1 VRTLLW
7 KTYLTA
13 GAAVTTG
20 SATVLAATTGT
31 PVELVV
37 AGAAAACVGCAKL
50 GRGALRHS
58 PALDYLDLRTREQAV
73 RLFPLAP
80 AAHAAWVAGAMLID
94 APVQWAAALVALGA
108 AEYGVAR
115 GLEYKAK
122 IIPKPRDAAVPTT
135 YPQGQP
141 TATSGGELV
150 PTDPQQ
156 PIMVMQR
163 VLSLA
168 GLGHV
173 RVTGWE
179 WIGPTGE
186 ILGITFSVKLPPN
199 AGKRSAGESPRLSM
213 LNAEAV
219 AIAFGE
225 ITDTEIGSSWV
236 QVTKLP
242 TAGAYTITVTSSDT
256 MQRLYPYQIDTRP
269 VSIEDPALVGY
280 GIDGLPHYE
289 RVNQHWLHTGGTRFG
304 KTGLVQVLRAHTLRA
319 AGDAVL
325 WVGGT
330 EKLYDSVGPWI
341 DPFIGTGRRPPIDWV
356 AKGPQDTLSMITAA
370 FILGRWRQSVP
381 HHRRGGFKDVVVEI
395 DEASFFL
402 TMERLVIEHEGET
415 LTPSR
420 MTENI
425 IKGVGSAGVWI
436 HLVSQR
442 GTNDQFGE
450 AGGSITANLQ
460 VRTAFRTSDDDEIG
474 RAFGDWK
481 LPMPANKGEYYIQG
495 ADGDV
500 RRLRAPYIQETDP
513 KRPRLHDGANLNDV
527 AVSLA
532 DLWQGLDRESAWA
545 LGEVYANRPQTAE
558 DLFRYLTGMDPD
570 LEFGPSVTGSAVRG
584 DSIETPY
591 RPAPVDNT
599 GPDSAP
605 AASPIPEPRP
615 TLVPRPLDG
624 ASAGPVPSAELPRS
638 SEQVAHE
645 RAAALIDR
653 LLDSGDTDTLTRLAA
668 CESLDDL
675 DRLEVELAG
684 VTAPPP
690 LAAPVAQV
698 GMLAAEP
705 ALSANSAAASMASRV
720 APVMPTVTLVEDRP
734 SRTDRI
740 AQIVDD
746 AGPAGLVRAEIIA
759 ALIDDGDEATAP
771 SFEQQVTNALRQ
783 LVQRQAVARAG
794 RGYVSAHHHQADQ
807 GVPERNHQ

>member
-1 VRTLLW
+1 VRTLPW

-13 GAAVTTG
+13 SAAIITG
-20 SATVLAATTGT
+20 SATVLAAMTDT
-31 PVELVV
+31 PTALVV
-37 AGAAAACVGCAKL
+37 AGAITGCAACAKL
-50 GRGALRHS
+50 GRGALEHS
-58 PALDYLDLRTREQAV
+58 PALNHLDARTREQAV

-94 APVQWAAALVALGA
+94 APMQWAAALVALGA

-115 GLEYKAK
+115 GLEYKTK
-122 IIPKPRDAAVPTT
+122 ITPKPRNAAVPTT
-135 YPQGQP
+135 TQSQFAAAG
-141 TATSGGELV
+141 SGELV

-156 PIMVMQR
+156 PIMAMQR
-163 VLSLA
+163 VLGLA
-168 GLGHV
+168 GLGYI

-199 AGKRSAGESPRLSM
+199 AGKRSGGESPKLSM
-213 LNAEAV
+213 ANAEAV

-225 ITDTEIGSSWV
+225 VTDTEIGSSWV
-236 QVTKLP
+236 QITKQP

-304 KTGLVQVLRAHTLRA
+304 KTGLVQVLRTHTLRA
-319 AGDAVL
+319 RDAVL

-330 EKLYDSVGPWI
+330 EKLYDSVGPWV
-341 DPFIGTGRRPPIDWV
+341 DPFIGTGKRPPIDWI
-356 AKGPQDTLSMITAA
+356 AKGPQDTLNMITAA

-381 HHRRGGFKDVVVEI
+381 HHRRGGFKTVIVEI

-402 TMERLVIEHEGET
+402 MMERLVIEYGGES

-420 MTENI
+420 MVENI
-425 IKGVGSAGVWI
+425 IKGVGSADVWI

-450 AGGSITANLQ
+450 SGGSITANLQ

-495 ADGDV
+495 TDDDV

-513 KRPRLHDGANLNDV
+513 KKPRLHNGANLNDV
-527 AVSLA
+527 ALSLA
-532 DLWQGLDRESAWA
+532 DMWQGLDRESAWA
-545 LGEVYANRPQTAE
+545 LGEMYANRPQTAE

-570 LEFGPSVTGSAVRG
+570 LEFGPSVTGSVVRG
-584 DSIETPY
+584 SDSAE
-591 RPAPVDNT
+591 
-599 GPDSAP
+599 PDS
-605 AASPIPEPRP
+605 SPVPEPRP
-615 TLVPRPLDG
+615 
-624 ASAGPVPSAELPRS
+624 ASIPSSLNSAAAEPVPTAELLRP

-653 LLDSGDTDTLTRLAA
+653 LLDAGDTDALTRLAA
-668 CESLDDL
+668 CESLADL
-675 DRLEVELAG
+675 DRFEAELTG
-684 VTAPPP
+684 VTVSLPP
-690 LAAPVAQV
+690 AAPVARV
-698 GMLAAEP
+698 DIPILEPVLAESVA
-705 ALSANSAAASMASRV
+705 ASSAAASMAGRV
-720 APVMPTVTLVEDRP
+720 APVMPRVTLVEDRP

-746 AGPAGLVRAEIIA
+746 AGPAGIARAEVIA
-759 ALIDDGDEATAP
+759 ALIEDGDEATAP

-783 LVQRQAVARAG
+783 LVQRQAVVRAG
-794 RGYVSAHHHQADQ
+794 RGYVSTRHRQADQ
-807 GVPERNHQ
+807 GIPERNPQ